1 MHSRI
6 YKLQE
11 NLIAD
16 FEPIREWD
24 YEDNGFLD
32 TIGDYVSEDTD
43 WMEDYE
49 WLSDSSKSELWKVSF
64 GDPIKIE
71 RGEEE
76 VEVPV
81 GYLTVDIAKAKQWLL
96 DRAQKLADSIKEDPM
111 KAFSYESEVLIL
123 GDKYGFYFD
132 TCDCCYYTDVEF
144 IKYCIDYHKD
154 KEEVVF
160 RLEGTL
166 DYHA

>member
-11 NLIAD
+11 NLTAE

-24 YEDNGFLD
+24 YESNGFID
-32 TIGDYVSEDTD
+32 VIGDWVTDDTD
-43 WMEDYE
+43 WMDDYE

-71 RGEEE
+71 RDDEE

-81 GYLTVDIAKAKQWLL
+81 GYLTINLAKAKQWLL
-96 DRAQKLADSIKEDPM
+96 ERAQKVVDLIKEDPM
-111 KAFSYESEVLIL
+111 KVFGYGAQELIL
-123 GDKYGFYFD
+123 GDKFGFYFD
-132 TCDCCYYTDVEF
+132 IGDSYYTDVEF
-144 IKYCIDYHKD
+144 IKYCVEIYRD
-154 KEEVVF
+154 KEEVTF

-166 DYHA
+166 DYHS